1 MNIRMEITNKI
12 IKIKPA
18 EIPPDFFSV
27 AAGLAAGFG
36 CCVLISLVNL
46 GLKN

>member
-1 MNIRMEITNKI
+1 MAKRTIR
-12 IKIKPA
+12 IKPA

-36 CCVLISLVNL
+36 CCVLISLVIW
-46 GLKN
+46 G

>member
-1 MNIRMEITNKI
+1 LKIAREIEKRTIRIKLPKI
-12 IKIKPA
+12 PQ
-18 EIPPDFFSV
+18 DFFSV